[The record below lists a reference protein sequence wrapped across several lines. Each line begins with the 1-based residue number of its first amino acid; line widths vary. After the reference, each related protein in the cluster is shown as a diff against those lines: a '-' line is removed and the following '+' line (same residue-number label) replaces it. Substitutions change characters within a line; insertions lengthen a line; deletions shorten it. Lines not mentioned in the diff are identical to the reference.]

1 MFTFRYVLAEFR
13 RRRGRAIL
21 TALGLGLG
29 IALVII
35 VGALGRGLDDAQD
48 AVLEPLTGV
57 GTDMSVSRPLR
68 IDGDEPIQLG
78 RDGNLTEQEQELLL
92 AENGGGGRIN
102 FADLGEPGEPF
113 SIDRFATFELS
124 FPADDA
130 DAVAG
135 LDGVSEV
142 AGELTLNLTHV
153 EGEVPEA
160 GGFGGGRGAGGG
172 PGGFEFSALRV
183 TGIDLTRPDLAAV
196 TADRIV
202 DGTFFSGESPGEA
215 VVSEAYAGSEAL
227 AVGDEITIDT
237 DVYRVVGIASSPV
250 GGGSVDVYVELGA
263 LQEASDRVGRING
276 LRVRAADNG
285 AVDPL
290 AASIEEELP
299 GTRVTT
305 ASDLA
310 ERVEGSLADTRDLAG
325 TLGAALAVIAL
336 VSAVGLATLLTLNSV
351 AKRTRELG
359 TLRAIGWSRSR
370 VVGQIAGESVVIGAV
385 GAVAGVVIG
394 VVGARIAETLFPD
407 LEASVA
413 GDAVAVTGGPAG
425 RLGLG
430 DTGEEAAQAVSIGAP
445 LDVDL
450 LLLGVA
456 LAIAGGV
463 IAGAV
468 AGLRAARLR
477 PSEALRTVE

>member
-1 MFTFRYVLAEFR
+1 MFTRRYVIAEFR
-13 RRRGRAIL
+13 RRRGRAVL

-29 IALVII
+29 VALVIV

-78 RDGNLTEQEQELLL
+78 REGNLTDEEQELLQ
-92 AENGGGGRIN
+92 AENGGGRIN

-113 SIDRFATFELS
+113 SVDRFQTFELS
-124 FPADDA
+124 FPADDG
-130 DAVAG
+130 DVVAG
-135 LDGVSEV
+135 LDGVAAV

-160 GGFGGGRGAGGG
+160 GTFGGARGAGGG
-172 PGGFEFSALRV
+172 PGGFAFSALRV
-183 TGIDLTRPDLAAV
+183 TGVDLTRPDLAAV
-196 TADRIV
+196 TPDRIV
-202 DGTFFSGESPGEA
+202 EGAYFSGEGAAEA

-227 AVGDEITIDT
+227 AVGDAISIGGGE
-237 DVYRVVGIASSPV
+237 YRVAGIASSPI

-285 AVDPL
+285 VVAAL
-290 AASIEEELP
+290 ASSIEDELA

-370 VVGQIAGESVVIGAV
+370 VVGQIAGESIVIGAV
-385 GAVAGVVIG
+385 GAAAGVLIG
-394 VVGARIAETLFPD
+394 VVAARVAETLFPD

-413 GDAVAVTGGPAG
+413 SGAVAVTGGPAG

-430 DTGEEAAQAVSIGAP
+430 EAGDASAQAVAIRAP
-445 LDVDL
+445 LDIDL
-450 LLLGVA
+450 LLLGVG

-463 IAGAV
+463 IAGAI